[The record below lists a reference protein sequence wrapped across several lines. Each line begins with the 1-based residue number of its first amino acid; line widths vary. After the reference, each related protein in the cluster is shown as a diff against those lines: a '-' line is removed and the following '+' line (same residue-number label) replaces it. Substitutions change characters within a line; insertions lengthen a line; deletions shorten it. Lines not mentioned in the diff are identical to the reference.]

1 MKQHELAPPPRSKHR
16 RKRLGRGNA
25 SGHGTYSGRGVKGQK
40 SRSGGGVRPTFEG
53 GQLPLV
59 KRMPH
64 TRGFTNIFRI
74 EYTVIN
80 VDRLESFPPNAE
92 VTPRELYRSG
102 LVRSLR
108 QPIKVLGTGEITK
121 PLKVTVHRFSSTAR
135 SKIEAAGGVIEEL
148 TKS

>member
-1 MKQHELAPPPRSKHR
+1 M
-16 RKRLGRGNA
+16 
-25 SGHGTYSGRGVKGQK
+25 
-40 SRSGGGVRPTFEG
+40 
-53 GQLPLV
+53 V

-80 VDRLESFPPNAE
+80 VDRLDSFPPNAE

-121 PLKVTVHRFSSTAR
+121 PLKVTVHRFSSTAK